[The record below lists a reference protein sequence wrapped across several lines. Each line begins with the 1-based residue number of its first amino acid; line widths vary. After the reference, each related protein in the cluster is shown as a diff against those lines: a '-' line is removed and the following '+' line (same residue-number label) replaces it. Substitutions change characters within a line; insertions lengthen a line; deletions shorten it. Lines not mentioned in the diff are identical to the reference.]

1 MQHICSTNIVRLIH
15 NIIVDIS
22 ATKKCDFCLATSKI
36 PSYMISKNGQLVN
49 KADYINQIAI
59 VGQFLFVI
67 DFEWIKS

>member
-1 MQHICSTNIVRLIH
+1 
-15 NIIVDIS
+15 
-22 ATKKCDFCLATSKI
+22 
-36 PSYMISKNGQLVN
+36 MISKNGQLVN